1 MPGATDYTIEE
12 LSEMLVDQILKEQ
25 FLSKE
30 NLRPKI
36 AAFIKAF
43 VNLKNIPKN
52 YNAYESN
59 TKRAA
64 RVRTIEQKDAEIKY
78 WLSVVRVIDPD
89 NMEKHYKQ
97 CGAMLVA
104 KGFKTV
110 DKL

>member
-52 YNAYESN
+52 YNKYESK

-64 RVRTIEQKDAEIKY
+64 RVRAIEKEVAEKKF
-78 WLSVVRVIDPD
+78 WMTTVQLLDPD
-89 NMEKHYKQ
+89 NMQKYYKQ
-97 CGAMLVA
+97 QDAMLVA
-104 KGFKTV
+104 KGFKEI
-110 DKL
+110 